1 MRRIAIVL
9 ACGVL
14 AAGLAACQK
23 DSGSALAEQLEQID
37 KRLASIE
44 KQLASGGGRPGAAR
58 GKDPSR
64 ARRPA
69 RPRPDASATY
79 SVPVEGNPYS
89 GAADAKVTIVK
100 GFEFACPFC
109 MRVVPTLDQIK
120 KEYGKDV
127 RIVYKNFIVHPSS
140 ATIPALASCA
150 AHNQGKYDQMA
161 KLIWEKGFKANRNL
175 GKDNMLALAKE
186 VGLDMN
192 KFQADMDGAAC
203 KKKVRQDQAELQK
216 VGTTGT
222 PAFYINGRF
231 LSGAR
236 PFEQFKA
243 IIDEELKK
251 ADQRIKAGTP
261 AAKYYQEW
269 VVGKGKKS
277 L

>member
-1 MRRIAIVL
+1 MRRITTLL

-14 AAGLAACQK
+14 AVGLAGCQKDGGAGLAEK
-23 DSGSALAEQLEQID
+23 LDQID

-44 KQLASGGGRPGAAR
+44 KNLASGGGAARPGPR
-58 GKDPSR
+58 GKNQ
-64 ARRPA
+64 RRPQ
-69 RPRPDASATY
+69 RPRPDAKTTY
-79 SVPVEGNPYS
+79 SVPVEGSPS
-89 GAADAKVTIVK
+89 TGAATAKVTIVK

-109 MRVVPTLDQIK
+109 MRVIPTLDQIK
-120 KEYGKDV
+120 KEYGNDV
-127 RIVYKNFIVHPSS
+127 RIVYKNFIVHPST

-150 AHNQGKYDQMA
+150 AHLQGKYDQMA

-175 GKDNMLALAKE
+175 SKDNMLALAKE
-186 VGLDMN
+186 AGLDMS
-192 KFQADMDGAAC
+192 KFTKDLDGPQC
-203 KKKVRQDQAELQK
+203 KKKVRQDQAELAK

-236 PFEQFKA
+236 PFDQFKVL
-243 IIDEELKK
+243 IDEELKK
-251 ADQRIKAGTP
+251 ADQRIKGGTP

-269 VVGKGKKS
+269 VVKKGKKA